1 LGILDFLAVFSKT
14 SNAAYEWIYP
24 YSLCDRTVAS
34 ASRGEE
40 KAAMATDP
48 LRRLEEELRQ
58 VENPNDLPPDLLYA
72 LQTLAA
78 AFGTSLEA
86 MRDRII
92 LASSRDEPIMGF
104 MTSLPTGRDA
114 KSGTRLATL
123 VVNGDAVLPKR
134 AKRRRTRDDLI
145 PVEGLVSDLVIED
158 RR

>member
-1 LGILDFLAVFSKT
+1 
-14 SNAAYEWIYP
+14 
-24 YSLCDRTVAS
+24 
-34 ASRGEE
+34 
-40 KAAMATDP
+40 MATDP

-58 VENPNDLPPDLLYA
+58 VDNPDELPPDLLYA

-123 VVNGDAVLPKR
+123 VVNGDAVLPKS